1 MLEEMFK
8 LGPCGDVG
16 GVGGLLSM
24 HLLHSPCQHG
34 KGMLTVNMAVSLG
47 QQANLA
53 YCGPVTLLSV
63 SDQHPG
69 CLPWAS
75 VWWCHVL
82 LSPSDFSI
90 KWQVG
95 SNCFSSRTLR
105 RHRNSIGMWWG
116 GGGCRAVFCSLLCRP
131 QCSHTEQR
139 GGGISTKQ
147 NNLFLQHP

>member
-105 RHRNSIGMWWG
+105 RHKKQHRDVVGRGRLPCCVLFAALSA
-116 GGGCRAVFCSLLCRP
+116 AVFAHRAEGRGH
-131 QCSHTEQR
+131 QYQTE
-139 GGGISTKQ
+139 
-147 NNLFLQHP
+147 

>member
-1 MLEEMFK
+1 MFK

-34 KGMLTVNMAVSLG
+34 KGMLTVNTAVSLG

-53 YCGPVTLLSV
+53 YCRPVTLLPV

-69 CLPWAS
+69 SLPWAS

-82 LSPSDFSI
+82 LSSSDFP
-90 KWQVG
+90 
-95 SNCFSSRTLR
+95 SSGKLDPIAFPP
-105 RHRNSIGMWWG
+105 RHSDAIRNTIGMWWG
-116 GGGCRAVFCSLLCRP
+116 GGGCHAVFCSPLCLLATVSAHRAEGRGH
-131 QCSHTEQR
+131 QYQTE
-139 GGGISTKQ
+139 
-147 NNLFLQHP
+147 